1 MMLAML
7 GMAVG
12 TGNIWRFP
20 RIAAQN
26 GGGEFLVAWV
36 VFLFLWSVPLILLE
50 FAMGRHFRSGPV
62 RAFGRMMGPRWA
74 WMGAFGAFVGVAIL
88 FYYSVVAGWT
98 FRYALAAI
106 TGEVPGA
113 RPGAFWREYTSSY
126 WPIVTHGVAMGI
138 GTYVVGRG
146 VNAIERVAKIL
157 MPTLI
162 VLVLVLTARAVTL
175 PGASGGLDYL
185 FSVDW
190 SRLGEARLWVE
201 ALTQNAW
208 DTGAGWGLVLCYAAY
223 LRDHEDTAL
232 NAFVLPVANNAI
244 SLLAG
249 VMVLCTVFSVVPQ
262 MVARLASDP
271 EALAAFPALSE
282 AVKGGAPL
290 SAELIQTSIFASS
303 NEGLTFIWMPQLF
316 ATLPF
321 GRVLMVLFFL
331 SLSFAAITSLIAMV
345 ELGTRVLVDAGVEHL
360 RAVRLV
366 GSVGFVMGLP
376 SAISLRV
383 LGNQDWVWGVAL
395 LLAGLFFAIA
405 AISHGVR
412 RLREEDL
419 NHPDSDIRIGRWW
432 DIVIG
437 FVVPVEAIVLLV
449 WWLYQ
454 AWSWD
459 PEGWLNPFATAN
471 VGTVLAQFAIV
482 LTILI
487 AANGWIVKRSLPEL
501 VESPSKE

>member
-1 MMLAML
+1 M
-7 GMAVG
+7 
-12 TGNIWRFP
+12 
-20 RIAAQN
+20 
-26 GGGEFLVAWV
+26 
-36 VFLFLWSVPLILLE
+36 
-50 FAMGRHFRSGPV
+50 
-62 RAFGRMMGPRWA
+62 
-74 WMGAFGAFVGVAIL
+74 
-88 FYYSVVAGWT
+88 
-98 FRYALAAI
+98 
-106 TGEVPGA
+106 
-113 RPGAFWREYTSSY
+113 
-126 WPIVTHGVAMGI
+126 THGVAMGI

-366 GSVGFVMGLP
+366 GSGRLRDGTALRHIASSPRQSRLGVGCRAAARGPV
-376 SAISLRV
+376 LRDR
-383 LGNQDWVWGVAL
+383 GNQPRRA
-395 LLAGLFFAIA
+395 ASQRRRPESPGL
-405 AISHGVR
+405 G
-412 RLREEDL
+412 
-419 NHPDSDIRIGRWW
+419 HPDRQ
-432 DIVIG
+432 
-437 FVVPVEAIVLLV
+437 VVGHRDRFRRA
-449 WWLYQ
+449 
-454 AWSWD
+454 
-459 PEGWLNPFATAN
+459 G
-471 VGTVLAQFAIV
+471 
-482 LTILI
+482 
-487 AANGWIVKRSLPEL
+487 
-501 VESPSKE
+501 